1 MGGRAAAF
9 AAPGLWPPRAGPTP
23 RPVATVWLQR
33 GIRRMPSA
41 PILAA
46 WHVVRP
52 YTCRVSPP
60 PVWCP
65 FRRRGAPSLGLAPH
79 NPARPQNPRGSCRV
93 PPRRV
98 PALETRDRRVQRA
111 RRLAEDAGGA
121 RGPRPGRASRAPS
134 PPIPWWHP
142 AAWWCSGAGVGP
154 GPSVRKAR
162 REGRRSLEGVS
173 SLHRQPPPWRPSLA
187 GNHATPPERTVTH
200 PCFSGDSAEILVP
213 TRRRLSDTLSA
224 QVTQGPP

>member
-60 PVWCP
+60 PVRCP

-111 RRLAEDAGGA
+111 RRLAARAPARRTPAARGGRARGAPLGPPLPPYPGGTRRRGGAQGVVSVLAPLYVKQGGRGGA
-121 RGPRPGRASRAPS
+121 RWRGCPRCTVNRRRGAP
-134 PPIPWWHP
+134 
-142 AAWWCSGAGVGP
+142 AWLGIT
-154 GPSVRKAR
+154 
-162 REGRRSLEGVS
+162 
-173 SLHRQPPPWRPSLA
+173 PPP
-187 GNHATPPERTVTH
+187 
-200 PCFSGDSAEILVP
+200 
-213 TRRRLSDTLSA
+213 LSA
-224 QVTQGPP
+224 L